1 MHGAHACVC
10 LPVVPGKGR
19 DGQGGGAPKCYTVC
33 QVDHFGAHFG
43 RWFLMTFDDSFK
55 EIKKKR
61 VSKVVKRGG
70 PVRPVRPV
78 YFL

>member
-1 MHGAHACVC
+1 M
-10 LPVVPGKGR
+10 P
-19 DGQGGGAPKCYTVC
+19 
-33 QVDHFGAHFG
+33 
-43 RWFLMTFDDSFK
+43 FDDSFK
-55 EIKKKR
+55 EIMKKR

>member
-1 MHGAHACVC
+1 
-10 LPVVPGKGR
+10 
-19 DGQGGGAPKCYTVC
+19 
-33 QVDHFGAHFG
+33 
-43 RWFLMTFDDSFK
+43 MTFENSFK
-55 EIKKKR
+55 ESKKKM